1 MYSIG
6 VLEREERKQRG
17 SPRKGRQNSSSFSP
31 LSYIIQKAIYHVSC
45 FLNFKRLLPVRPKE
59 GRVYVDCGRGGCRG
73 GQTGFAP
80 PCGAK
85 EIVRPQGAA
94 RVRAAPFPCKKRGGV
109 FVLPAPSRRR
119 PALRRVGSVRPAA
132 HLPEPFRRPPS
143 RRPSCPAVRAVPP
156 PELSR
161 RPSRSAARAVPPP
174 EPSRRAG
181 GGRNYAG
188 FSV

>member
-59 GRVYVDCGRGGCRG
+59 GRFHVGRGRGCSARRG
-73 GQTGFAP
+73 GQTGFAQLR
-80 PCGAK
+80 GAK
-85 EIVRPQGAA
+85 EIFKP
-94 RVRAAPFPCKKRGGV
+94 KRGKRDCQTAGGGARARRPFSLQKAGRGFCFTRPV
-109 FVLPAPSRRR
+109 APSSC
-119 PALRRVGSVRPAA
+119 ASAGRVC
-132 HLPEPFRRPPS
+132 PPC
-143 RRPSCPAVRAVPP
+143 RPS
-156 PELSR
+156 
-161 RPSRSAARAVPPP
+161 ARAVPPP